1 MRRHEITWED
11 TDEIARRFA
20 LSPDL
25 CLFALPALAQNDLYD
40 NGPTNGTID
49 GWTINFGFAV
59 SDTFNLTSN
68 STVNGVN
75 FAGWVF
81 PGDVVESVEVAI
93 TSSEFG
99 GTTYFDQQI
108 SLTQSDCAANQYGF
122 NVCNESGRFSGVALN
137 GGTYWLTLQNAVV
150 NTGDPVYWDENDG
163 PSSSSDNTEGTLPSE
178 SFTILGSSG
187 SGTGT
192 TPDPSSL
199 LLFGTGLFGVGAR
212 LRRKL
217 F

>member
-1 MRRHEITWED
+1 MKLRAASLYLLAI
-11 TDEIARRFA
+11 
-20 LSPDL
+20 
-25 CLFALPALAQNDLYD
+25 CLFSLPALAQNDLYD

-81 PGDVVESVEVAI
+81 PGDVVESVEVDI

-108 SLTQSDCAANQYGF
+108 NLTQSDCAANQYGF

-199 LLFGTGLFGVGAR
+199 LLFGTGLFGVGAL

>member
-1 MRRHEITWED
+1 MKLRAASVYLLAI
-11 TDEIARRFA
+11 
-20 LSPDL
+20 

-40 NGPTNGTID
+40 NGPTNGTND
-49 GWTINFGFAV
+49 AWTLNFGFAV
-59 SDTFNLTSN
+59 SNTFTLSSN
-68 STVNGVN
+68 STVNGLN
-75 FAGWVF
+75 FAAWLS
-81 PGDVVESVEVAI
+81 PGDVLESIEI
-93 TSSEFG
+93 SISSGEFG

-108 SLTQSDCAANQYGF
+108 NLTQSGCAVNQYGYD
-122 NVCNESGRFSGVALN
+122 VCNEIGTFSGVALN
-137 GGTYWLTLQNAVV
+137 AGLYWLNLGNAVV

-163 PSSSSDNTEGTLPSE
+163 PSSASLNTLGTLGSE

-192 TPDPSSL
+192 TPEPTSL
-199 LLFGTGLFGVGAR
+199 LLFGTGVFGVGAI

>member
-1 MRRHEITWED
+1 MKLRAASLYLLAT
-11 TDEIARRFA
+11 
-20 LSPDL
+20 

-40 NGPTNGTID
+40 NGPTNGTND
-49 GWTINFGFAV
+49 AWTLNFGFAV
-59 SDTFNLTSN
+59 SNTFTLSSN
-68 STVNGVN
+68 STVNGLN
-75 FAGWVF
+75 FAAWLS
-81 PGDVVESVEVAI
+81 PGDVLESIEI
-93 TSSEFG
+93 SISSGEFG

-108 SLTQSDCAANQYGF
+108 NLTQSGCAVNQYGYD
-122 NVCNESGRFSGVALN
+122 VCNEIGTFSGVALN
-137 GGTYWLTLQNAVV
+137 AGLYWLNLGNAVV

-163 PSSSSDNTEGTLPSE
+163 PSSASLNTLGTLGSE

-192 TPDPSSL
+192 TPEPTSL
-199 LLFGTGLFGVGAR
+199 LLFGTGVFGVGAI